1 MYIAIICLVV
11 VAIVYSAPIVVEAL
25 RLSNRL
31 PKSRTVEAK
40 IVGMSNVV
48 QLIPQVAQR
57 PYPKTKYP
65 QTAFRYCIDFE
76 LVSGEVITLDV
87 SARDYKLLKAGDWGQ
102 LTYKKGSCK
111 RFVKGADD
119 TYVYHAA

>member
-11 VAIVYSAPIVVEAL
+11 VAIVYSAPIVYEAL

-31 PKSRTVEAK
+31 PVSRTVEAK
-40 IVGMSNVV
+40 IIGMSNVV
-48 QLIPQVAQR
+48 QLIPQAAQR
-57 PYPKTKYP
+57 PYPKSERP
-65 QTAFRYCIDFE
+65 QTAFRNCIDFE
-76 LVSGEVITLDV
+76 LVNGEVVTLDV
-87 SARDYKLLKAGDWGQ
+87 GARDYKQLKAGDWGL

-119 TYVYHAA
+119 TYAYPA